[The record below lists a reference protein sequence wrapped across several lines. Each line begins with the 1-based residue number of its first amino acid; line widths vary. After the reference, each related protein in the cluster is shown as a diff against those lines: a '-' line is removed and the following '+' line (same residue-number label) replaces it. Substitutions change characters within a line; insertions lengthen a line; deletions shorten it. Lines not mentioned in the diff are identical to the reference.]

1 MANNCSDKELF
12 LSASVIQEERARCSQ
27 TEIEEILEEEE
38 ESNRQEVVN
47 SIVDEIGL
55 LHPIYYDVYD
65 LCQYR
70 KANKLSQFNVSL
82 LKNILKNYE
91 VPFTAKDRTKDLA
104 QHLAIF
110 VEKCSCFL

>member
-1 MANNCSDKELF
+1 MRNARDEQNKRRFSREEWLTVVQIKNFFSRL
-12 LSASVIQEERARCSQ
+12 ASSKRKGQDAADDQ

-65 LCQYR
+65 LYQYG
-70 KANKLSQFNVSL
+70 KPTNFHSL
-82 LKNILKNYE
+82 M
-91 VPFTAKDRTKDLA
+91 F
-104 QHLAIF
+104 Q
-110 VEKCSCFL
+110 C

>member
-1 MANNCSDKELF
+1 M
-12 LSASVIQEERARCSQ
+12 
-27 TEIEEILEEEE
+27 
-38 ESNRQEVVN
+38 N
-47 SIVDEIGL
+47 SIVDEMGL

-70 KANKLSQFNVSL
+70 KTNKLSQFNVSM
-82 LKNILKNYE
+82 LKNINILKNYE
-91 VPFTAKDRTKDLA
+91 VPFTAKDRKKDLV